1 MTAFTVPLQHGTARR
16 DGRALSDIAGETIR
30 RQRVLAAAG
39 MLILAAMA
47 PTLFAYL
54 VETRT
59 LYGIN
64 VWIKPLKFEASI
76 ALFFLTLAW
85 FWGYLSPRLRAA
97 RAVRAMAVVVAACG
111 VFEIVYIAIQAGRG
125 VGSHFNT
132 ATQLEGMLFNL
143 MGIGAVLMTAGT
155 LALAVL
161 IASSGAGVLSSV
173 FRRSVIVGLI
183 LTFVLGTG
191 AGIVIAV
198 NGGHW
203 VGGGA
208 GSDVGGLP
216 IFGWARDGGDL
227 RVAHFFG
234 IHAMQILPVFALL
247 AERLAPQ
254 RAGVALAVFALGL
267 TGLTIATLLQGL
279 AGRPFLPM
287 LG

>member
-1 MTAFTVPLQHGTARR
+1 ML
-16 DGRALSDIAGETIR
+16 AG
-30 RQRVLAAAG
+30 AG

-132 ATQLEGMLFNL
+132 ATQLESMLFNL

-155 LALAVL
+155 PCPR
-161 IASSGAGVLSSV
+161 GAD
-173 FRRSVIVGLI
+173 RQ
-183 LTFVLGTG
+183 
-191 AGIVIAV
+191 
-198 NGGHW
+198 
-203 VGGGA
+203 
-208 GSDVGGLP
+208 
-216 IFGWARDGGDL
+216 L
-227 RVAHFFG
+227 RCRCPLFG
-234 IHAMQILPVFALL
+234 IP
-247 AERLAPQ
+247 R
-254 RAGVALAVFALGL
+254 R
-267 TGLTIATLLQGL
+267 
-279 AGRPFLPM
+279 R
-287 LG
+287 